1 MNDTPQDL
9 ADALKKSGLDE
20 FFADCTPAH
29 RKEYLKWINEAKKPE
44 TRKARIEKTVQMLA
58 AKCAEEKIRA
68 KKKA

>member
-58 AKCAEEKIRA
+58 AKCAGEKIRA